1 MLILSVLPVR
11 HWALFMRYFC
21 PPDRGWVLQENQSS
35 YSILIR
41 CVPFVTTWGVECRSS
56 GCVTLHSNQAP
67 WISLYSHRGHHHFY
81 SLLQTGPPSSGTPWR
96 ENQQS
101 HTELGWP
108 GWALLPPGHTP
119 ADLIESFGG
128 LLPQGLISQK
138 LVDFQPSVHSH
149 SHLNVE
155 IRQSIHG
162 AVAWLVL
169 ACCHFIY
176 EVLVFDKRIS
186 FRHR

>member
-1 MLILSVLPVR
+1 M
-11 HWALFMRYFC
+11 
-21 PPDRGWVLQENQSS
+21 
-35 YSILIR
+35 
-41 CVPFVTTWGVECRSS
+41 
-56 GCVTLHSNQAP
+56 TLHSNQAP
-67 WISLYSHRGHHHFY
+67 WISLYSHRGHHRFY

-101 HTELGWP
+101 RTELGWP

-119 ADLIESFGG
+119 ADSIGSFGG
-128 LLPQGLISQK
+128 LLPPGLLSQK
-138 LVDFQPSVHSH
+138 LVGFQPSVHSH
-149 SHLNVE
+149 SRLNVE

-162 AVAWLVL
+162 AAAWLVL

-186 FRHR
+186 FRHRYQASSCLIIRHETPP